1 MERALNASTEA
12 NDISVTA
19 VRTTSPKNDM
29 KIPDYA
35 IERFAKYLLPKLR
48 EYYESH
54 PDSEQ

>member
-1 MERALNASTEA
+1 MERALNPSTEA
-12 NDISVTA
+12 NDISITA
-19 VRTTSPKNDM
+19 VTTTSPENDM

-35 IERFAKYLLPKLR
+35 IARFAKFLLPKLR

>member
-1 MERALNASTEA
+1 MERALSQSKEA
-12 NDISVTA
+12 NDISITTVT
-19 VRTTSPKNDM
+19 TTSPENDM

-35 IERFAKYLLPKLR
+35 IERFAKFLLPKLR

>member
-1 MERALNASTEA
+1 MDRALSQSKEA
-12 NDISVTA
+12 IDISVTA
-19 VRTTSPKNDM
+19 VTTTSPENDM

>member
-1 MERALNASTEA
+1 MERALNSSTEA
-12 NDISVTA
+12 NDISITA
-19 VRTTSPKNDM
+19 VTTTSPKKDM